1 MDDTIFFTF
10 ERSELMNI
18 FKRTC
23 SFSQIIQ
30 NISMKRI
37 LLLPFLCLFPM
48 LLSAQQPYLG
58 DALRAKLHS
67 VSSGKSMHRIL
78 VVMNEQMDIENFEQR
93 AVQESWTLEERRHRL
108 IRELLSIAETQQRPI
123 QEFLLVYEKNHPGR
137 VGRVE
142 RYWGVNM
149 MVVEA
154 APDLI
159 WQLAGRAD
167 IRFMD
172 LDDAYLTQP
181 IQPLPGKGKLR
192 LAGSAEAGLKAIHLD
207 RLWKMGYTGKNRI
220 AYSIDTGIW
229 SSHPTLR
236 RRFLAN
242 FFPMA
247 RAWFP
252 YDAPLPAD
260 KTSSHGTHTLGT
272 AIGLDPDTHDTI
284 GGAFNAYWMASDPV
298 ATSISTVKPLSDFM
312 YAFEFALN
320 PDGDTATVNDIP
332 DIINNSWGYEVATDT
347 LLCESYASQM
357 FMVITAAGI
366 ANIFSAGNEGPGV
379 STISIP
385 HHINTSITN
394 SFTVGAVDPH
404 TAGFPIA
411 SFSSRGPSICGGS
424 GSILIKPEVSAPG
437 VNTRSA
443 VGTDGYDTYS
453 GTSMASP
460 HVSAAVLL
468 LKEAFPY
475 LTGNDILL
483 ALYYTAVDLGD
494 PGEDNTYGM
503 GIIDAEAAFNY
514 LSGTHTPV
522 PPDSNGFDAEI
533 REITVPGSAYYCDTL
548 LQPQLVLHN
557 NGTQDITQGRFHYH
571 LAGMPE
577 LLYNWSGLLS
587 GGSSTTITL
596 PGFNL
601 PVMKSAELSIWFETD
616 TSRHETS
623 VINNRCMARFNSRPQ
638 QSIPFMEDF
647 EHGIDSL
654 QWGVENQDFLLTWDT
669 AYAGG
674 QTYSQHSA
682 VLHFGDISPKQKDG
696 LVSPAFDLSTLDS
709 AFLKFDIAYQ
719 CLHAVY
725 SDTLAVWLSTDCGAT
740 FNTLL
745 YKKGGTTLQ
754 TYDTV
759 TPDFTPWKP
768 GQWRTET
775 IDLSAY
781 TGYPEVLI
789 RFTGISRKGN
799 NLYLDNIR
807 VYSDEEPLGR
817 PLGEKDD
824 LRLWPNPATNEL
836 FAGPLGEN
844 EKRVRVEILDLH
856 GRVVSSRSM
865 IPSVD
870 RILHT
875 PVQSLPQGLYFLR
888 ITGQETAKT
897 YRFIKTN

>member
-1 MDDTIFFTF
+1 M
-10 ERSELMNI
+10 
-18 FKRTC
+18 
-23 SFSQIIQ
+23 
-30 NISMKRI
+30 
-37 LLLPFLCLFPM
+37 
-48 LLSAQQPYLG
+48 LSAQQAYLG
-58 DALRAKLHS
+58 DALMTKLHG
-67 VSSGKSMHRIL
+67 VSAGKSMHRIL
-78 VVMNEQMDIENFEQR
+78 VVMNEQINIEHFEQR

-108 IRELLSIAETQQRPI
+108 LRELLSIAETQQRPLL
-123 QEFLLVYEKNHPGR
+123 EFLHQYGKDHPGR
-137 VGRVE
+137 VDHVE
-142 RYWGVNM
+142 RYHGVNM
-149 MVVEA
+149 IVLEA
-154 APDLI
+154 SPELI
-159 WQLAGRAD
+159 WQLAGRTD

-181 IQPLPGKGKLR
+181 VQPLPGKGKLR

-247 RAWFP
+247 QAWFP

-260 KTSSHGTHTLGT
+260 KSSSHGTHTLGT

-320 PDGDTATVNDIP
+320 PDGDTTTVNDIP

-357 FMVITAAGI
+357 FLVISAAGI

-379 STISIP
+379 STISVP
-385 HHINTSITN
+385 HHINTTITN

-443 VGTDGYDTYS
+443 VGTDDYDTYS

-483 ALYYTAVDLGD
+483 ALYYTATDLGD

-503 GIIDAEAAFNY
+503 GIINAEAAFNY
-514 LSGTHTPV
+514 LAGIHTPV

-533 REITVPGSAYYCDTL
+533 LEIVVPGSGYYCDTV
-548 LQPQLVLHN
+548 LQAQVVLHN

-577 LLYNWSGLLS
+577 LQYDWSGLLT
-587 GGSSTTITL
+587 GGASTTI
-596 PGFNL
+596 NL
-601 PVMKSAELSIWFETD
+601 PAFSLPVLKAAELSVWFETD
-616 TSRHETS
+616 TARHETS
-623 VINNRCMARFNSRPQ
+623 LINNRRMARFNSRPQ
-638 QSIPFMEDF
+638 QSIPYMEDF

-654 QWGVENQDFLLTWDT
+654 HWALENPDFQLSWDT

-696 LVSPAFDLSTLDS
+696 LVSPAFDLSAADS
-709 AFLKFDIAYQ
+709 AFLKFDVAYQ

-725 SDTLAVWLSTDCGAT
+725 SDTLSVWLSTDCGAT
-740 FNTLL
+740 FSTLL
-745 YKKGGTTLQ
+745 YKKGGTMLQ
-754 TYDTV
+754 SYDTV
-759 TPDFTPWKP
+759 TVDFVPWKP

-781 TGYPEVLI
+781 TGYQDVLI

-807 VYSDEEPLGR
+807 VYSGEEPLGQIVN
-817 PLGEKDD
+817 ETEAM
-824 LRLWPNPATNEL
+824 RLWPNPATNQV
-836 FAGPLGEN
+836 FTGPLSETEG
-844 EKRVRVEILDLH
+844 RIIVDILDIH
-856 GRVVSSRSM
+856 GRVVSSHAVV
-865 IPSVD
+865 PAGE
-870 RILHT
+870 RILSV
-875 PVQSLPQGLYFLR
+875 PVRELPQGLYFLR
-888 ITGQETAKT
+888 LTGQETAKT
-897 YRFIKTN
+897 FRFIKTN